1 MTRTNS
7 STARSRRIAQ
17 AGLWTALTI
26 ALLAGTASTTAGVL
40 VAASPTQA
48 SVQDGDPLGNGW
60 GGR

>member
-1 MTRTNS
+1 MTRTIS

-17 AGLWTALTI
+17 AGLWTALSI

-40 VAASPTQA
+40 VAASPEQA
-48 SVQDGDPLGNGW
+48 SVQGEETLGNGW